1 MIWRAAATGLASSTK
16 RPATPKKAATMQR
29 PATTT
34 FFCSSIPRAPRRVM
48 RAKVMNMAAPL
59 QRDRAARHGRGGILG
74 AAPLAVRLGVG
85 VHQIPLAELHG
96 QPVVGRHFI
105 VLAEPDGVLG
115 AGFLTHAAV
124 DATEH
129 VDAEL
134 GRPLLF
140 EALGDVEIAEFLR
153 LDTDAPGRAGL
164 LAHEAGHALDGAV
177 LEPFQLV
184 EPAIA
189 GGHLLFH
196 IRILDR
202 EALGGGRE
210 ELLEEVLE
218 RDAHALHHRPH
229 IGAVQPAQ
237 LDLLDQ
243 DTHCELLSVP
253 GSCARRGRLGWPWRA
268 AASPSIRD
276 A

>member
-85 VHQIPLAELHG
+85 VHQVPLAELHG
-96 QPVVGRHFI
+96 QPVVGGHFV

-115 AGFLTHAAV
+115 AGLLAHAAV
-124 DATEH
+124 DAAQH

-140 EALGDVEIAEFLR
+140 EALGDVQVAELLR
-153 LDTDAPGRAGL
+153 LDADAAGRAGL
-164 LAHEAGHALDGAV
+164 LAHEAGHALDGAI
-177 LEPFQLV
+177 LEPLQLV
-184 EPAIA
+184 EAA
-189 GGHLLFH
+189 VALRHRLL
-196 IRILDR
+196 RVRVLDR
-202 EALGGGRE
+202 EAL
-210 ELLEEVLE
+210 
-218 RDAHALHHRPH
+218 
-229 IGAVQPAQ
+229 
-237 LDLLDQ
+237 
-243 DTHCELLSVP
+243 
-253 GSCARRGRLGWPWRA
+253 RG
-268 AASPSIRD
+268 
-276 A
+276 